1 MRRWKEE
8 NKGPPK
14 KDFLLRRPL
23 DFRSI
28 LGLEIQSR
36 EEWSR
41 SCNRAHSSVH
51 SHSNTKAIESLYA
64 SIEKNPLNRA
74 FNGCFFL
81 VGKKILAWEGK
92 AFFLESKVMHR
103 V

>member
-74 FNGCFFL
+74 FNGCFFCGEKNPCMGRKGL
-81 VGKKILAWEGK
+81 
-92 AFFLESKVMHR
+92 FFLNQK
-103 V
+103 

>member
-8 NKGPPK
+8 NKGPK

-28 LGLEIQSR
+28 LGDSR
-36 EEWSR
+36 PRNPIERRMEPR
-41 SCNRAHSSVH
+41 FCNRAHSSVH

-81 VGKKILAWEGK
+81 RGKKILAWGGK
-92 AFFLESKVMHR
+92 AFFSE
-103 V
+103 